1 MKTLLQDF
9 RYAIRMMRKSP
20 GFSFAVVSILAMGIG
35 ANSAIFSVVNA
46 ALLRALPFQD
56 PDGLVMVNVTHQ
68 KIGKTLASPADFI
81 DWQSRNSVF
90 VQLAAF
96 RNQYYNVTEVDEPER
111 IYGLAVST
119 SLFPLLNIKPAVG
132 RAFSSDEEKPGAN
145 PVVIVS
151 HGLWQRRFGADPGF
165 VGKVVKLNN
174 NAYTVVG
181 IMPPDFDFPMGA
193 ESVEVWVPLT
203 QNSALLAD
211 RANHIVSVVARLKSG
226 VTLQQAQ
233 AEMEN
238 IAGQLAQE
246 YPETNR
252 EFGVRL
258 IPLHEE
264 IISGIKKPL
273 LILFGTVGFVLLI
286 ACFNATNLLLARS
299 TTRPREF
306 AVRLALGASRYRI
319 IQQVLVES
327 LLLALLGGILGLLVF
342 AWGVNLFLKFGTQEL
357 AHIKNVSVDLN
368 VLGFTFLVSVL
379 VSLAFGL
386 APALHYSRPHLN
398 ETLKQG
404 GHSSTSGYGF
414 RRLRKALVVGEIALA
429 VSLLIGAGLMV
440 KSFLRLQAV
449 NPGFNPNQLLT
460 MVVSLPRAKYPK
472 SDKIAAF
479 YQQVLEK
486 VKTLPGVQSVGAT
499 TGLPIQGGGGSA
511 TFFVEGAEH
520 TPPEKGT
527 NTNFQAINP
536 DYFRAMSIPL
546 LKGRFFTD
554 HDDARAP
561 KVVLIDELTA
571 RSFWAGESPLG
582 KHLIVDNTSLEIVGV
597 VGQVKHTGLAVGP
610 ETSIYVPYL
619 QGPIPSMIFV
629 VRTASDQ
636 QATVAAIRSAV
647 QSLDKDQPVFK
658 IKSMEQ
664 IISDS
669 VAHPRSISLLL
680 SAFAGIALVLT
691 VLGIYGLVA
700 YLVTQRT
707 QEIGIRVALGAQR
720 RDIFKLIVSE
730 GMKLLFIGLV
740 IGVGMAFGLARVL
753 SSLLFGISA
762 SDPAT
767 FLGVSALVTLVV
779 LVANFLPARKAA
791 KIDPILALRY
801 E

>member
-1 MKTLLQDF
+1 MKNLLQDF
-9 RYAIRMMRKSP
+9 RYAIRMIRKSP
-20 GFSFAVVSILAMGIG
+20 GFSFVVVSILALGIG

-56 PDGLVMVNVTHQ
+56 PDGLVMVNAAHQ
-68 KIGKTLASPADFI
+68 KLGKTLASPADFT

-96 RNQYYNVTEVDEPER
+96 RNQYYNVTEVDQPER

-132 RAFSSDEEKPGAN
+132 RPFSSEEEKPGAN
-145 PVVIVS
+145 AVAIVS
-151 HGLWQRRFGADPGF
+151 HGLWERRFGSDPNF

-181 IMPPDFDFPMGA
+181 IMPADFDFPMGA
-193 ESVEVWVPLT
+193 EAVEIWTPLT
-203 QNSALLAD
+203 LSPNLLAD
-211 RANHIVSVVARLKSG
+211 RANHIVSVVARLKPG

-233 AEMEN
+233 AEMGN
-238 IAGQLAQE
+238 IARQLAQE

-252 EFGVRL
+252 DFGVTL
-258 IPLHEE
+258 TPLHEE
-264 IISGIKKPL
+264 VIRGIKKPL
-273 LILFGTVGFVLLI
+273 LILFGSVGFVLLI

-299 TTRPREF
+299 TMRPREF

-327 LLLALLGGILGLLVF
+327 LLLAVLGGILGLLLF
-342 AWGVNLFLKFGTQEL
+342 TWGVNLFLKFGTDEL
-357 AHIKNVSVDLN
+357 AHIKNISVDHN
-368 VLGFTFLVSVL
+368 VLGFTLLVSVL

-386 APALHYSRPHLN
+386 APALHYSRPDLN

-404 GHSSTSGYGF
+404 GHSSTSGYGL

-429 VSLLIGAGLMV
+429 LALLIGAGLMV

-449 NPGFNPNQLLT
+449 DPGFNSNQLLT

-472 SDKIAAF
+472 SDKIATF
-479 YQQVLEK
+479 YQQALEK
-486 VKTLPGVQSVGAT
+486 IRTLPAVQSVGAT

-511 TFFVEGAEH
+511 TFFVEGAE
-520 TPPEKGT
+520 PSEKGT
-527 NTNFQAINP
+527 NANFQAINA
-536 DYFRAMSIPL
+536 DYFRVMSIPL
-546 LKGRFFTD
+546 LKGRFFTE

-561 KVVLIDELTA
+561 KVVIIDELTA
-571 RSFWAGESPLG
+571 RRYWLGENPLG
-582 KHLIVDNTSLEIVGV
+582 KRLVIDKTPLEIVGV
-597 VGQVKHTGLAVGP
+597 VGQVKHSGLAGGP
-610 ETSIYVPYL
+610 EASIYVPYL

-629 VRTASDQ
+629 VRTTSDQ
-636 QATVAAIRSAV
+636 QAMVAAIRSAV
-647 QSLDKDQPVFK
+647 QSVDKDQPVFK

-669 VAHPRSISLLL
+669 IAHPRSISLLL
-680 SAFAGIALVLT
+680 GAFAVIALVLT
-691 VLGIYGLVA
+691 ILGIYGLVA
-700 YLVTQRT
+700 YLVTQRI

-720 RDIFKLIVSE
+720 RDIFNLVVSE
-730 GMKLLFIGLV
+730 GMKLFFIGLV
-740 IGVGMAFGLARVL
+740 IGIGMAFGVARVL
-753 SSLLFGISA
+753 SSLLYGISA
-762 SDPAT
+762 SDPAI

-779 LVANFLPARKAA
+779 LLANVLPARRAA
-791 KIDPILALRY
+791 KIDPIVALRY

>member
-9 RYAIRMMRKSP
+9 RYAIRMIRKSP
-20 GFSFAVVSILAMGIG
+20 GFSFAVVSILALGIG

-56 PDGLVMVNVTHQ
+56 PDSLVMVNATHEQ
-68 KIGKTLASPADFI
+68 LGKTDASPADFI

-111 IYGLAVST
+111 TYGLAVST

-132 RAFSSDEEKPGAN
+132 RAFSSEEEKPGTN

-151 HGLWQRRFGADPGF
+151 HGLWQRRFGSDPGL

-181 IMPPDFDFPMGA
+181 IMPSDFDFPMA
-193 ESVEVWVPLT
+193 AQAVDIWVPLT
-203 QNSALLAD
+203 RSPNLLAD
-211 RANHIVSVVARLKSG
+211 RANHNVSVVARLKPG

-233 AEMEN
+233 AGMEN
-238 IAGQLAQE
+238 VASQLAQE

-252 EFGVRL
+252 AFGVRL
-258 IPLHEE
+258 VSLHEE
-264 IISGIKKPL
+264 VIRGIKKPL

-306 AVRLALGASRYRI
+306 AVRLALGATRYRI

-327 LLLALLGGILGLLVF
+327 LLLAVLGGILGLLLF
-342 AWGVNLFLKFGTQEL
+342 AWGINLFLKFGTDEL
-357 AHIKNVSVDLN
+357 AHLKNISVDHN
-368 VLGFTFLVSVL
+368 VLGFTLLVSVL

-386 APALHYSRPHLN
+386 APALRYSRPDLN

-404 GHSSTSGYGF
+404 GVSSTSGYGF

-429 VSLLIGAGLMV
+429 LALLIGAGLMV

-472 SDKIAAF
+472 SDKIASF

-486 VKTLPGVQSVGAT
+486 IKTLPGVQSVGAT

-511 TFFVEGAEH
+511 TFFVGGAEL
-520 TPPEKGT
+520 TPSEQGA
-527 NTNFQAINP
+527 NANFQAINP
-536 DYFRAMSIPL
+536 DYFRVMSIPL
-546 LKGRFFTD
+546 LKGRFFTEQ
-554 HDDARAP
+554 DDARAP
-561 KVVLIDELTA
+561 KVVIIDELTA
-571 RSFWAGESPLG
+571 RNSSLGDNPLG
-582 KHLIVDNTSLEIVGV
+582 KHLIVDKIPLEIVGV
-597 VGQVKHTGLAVGP
+597 VGQVKHSGLAVGP
-610 ETSIYVPYL
+610 EASIYVPYL
-619 QGPIPSMIFV
+619 QGPIPSMILV
-629 VRTASDQ
+629 VRTTSDQ
-636 QATVAAIRSAV
+636 QAMVAAIRSAV
-647 QSLDKDQPVFK
+647 QSIDKDQPVYK
-658 IKSMEQ
+658 IQSMER

-669 VAHPRSISLLL
+669 IAHPRSISLLL
-680 SAFAGIALVLT
+680 GAFAAIALVLT
-691 VLGIYGLVA
+691 VLGVYGLVA

-730 GMKLLFIGLV
+730 GMKLFFIGLV

-753 SSLLFGISA
+753 SSLLYGITA

-767 FLGVSALVTLVV
+767 FLAVSALVTLVV
-779 LVANFLPARKAA
+779 LVANFLPAQKAA
-791 KIDPILALRY
+791 KIDPIRALRY

>member
-1 MKTLLQDF
+1 
-9 RYAIRMMRKSP
+9 
-20 GFSFAVVSILAMGIG
+20 
-35 ANSAIFSVVNA
+35 
-46 ALLRALPFQD
+46 
-56 PDGLVMVNVTHQ
+56 
-68 KIGKTLASPADFI
+68 
-81 DWQSRNSVF
+81 
-90 VQLAAF
+90 
-96 RNQYYNVTEVDEPER
+96 VDEPER
-111 IYGLAVST
+111 IYGLAVSP
-119 SLFPLLNIKPAVG
+119 SFFPLLNVKPAAG
-132 RAFSSDEEKPGAN
+132 RAFSSEEEKPGAN

-151 HGLWQRRFGADPGF
+151 HGLWQRRFGSDTGF

-174 NAYTVVG
+174 KAYTVVG
-181 IMPPDFDFPMGA
+181 IMPPDFDFPVGA
-193 ESVEVWVPLT
+193 EKVEIWVPLT
-203 QNSALLAD
+203 LSPELLAD
-211 RANHIVSVVARLKSG
+211 RANHNVSVVARLKPG

-233 AEMEN
+233 AEMKN
-238 IAGQLAQE
+238 IAGQLAQA

-252 EFGVRL
+252 EFGVTL
-258 IPLHEE
+258 VPLHEE
-264 IISGIKKPL
+264 VIRGIKKPL

-306 AVRLALGASRYRI
+306 AVRLALGATRYRI

-327 LLLALLGGILGLLVF
+327 LLLALLGGILGLLLF
-342 AWGVNLFLKFGTQEL
+342 AWGVNVFLKFGADEL
-357 AHIKNVSVDLN
+357 AHIKNISVDHN
-368 VLGFTFLVSVL
+368 VLGFTLLVSVL

-386 APALHYSRPHLN
+386 APALHYSRPELN

-404 GHSSTSGYGF
+404 GHSSTSGHGF

-429 VSLLIGAGLMV
+429 LALLIGAGLMV

-486 VKTLPGVQSVGAT
+486 IKTLPGVQSVGAT

-511 TFFVEGAEH
+511 TFLVGGAE
-520 TPPEKGT
+520 PSEKGT
-527 NTNFQAINP
+527 NANFQAINP
-536 DYFRAMSIPL
+536 DYFRVMSIPL
-546 LKGRFFTD
+546 LKGRFFTEQ
-554 HDDARAP
+554 DDARAP
-561 KVVLIDELTA
+561 KVVIIDELTA
-571 RSFWAGESPLG
+571 RSSGLGENPLG
-582 KHLIVDNTSLEIVGV
+582 KHLIIDKIPLEIVGV
-597 VGQVKHTGLAVGP
+597 VGQVKHSGLAVGP
-610 ETSIYVPYL
+610 ETSIYVPYP

-629 VRTASDQ
+629 VRTTSDQ
-636 QATVAAIRSAV
+636 QAIVAAIRSAV
-647 QSLDKDQPVFK
+647 QSVDKDQPVFK

-669 VAHPRSISLLL
+669 IAHPRSISLLL
-680 SAFAGIALVLT
+680 GAFAGIALVLT

-720 RDIFKLIVSE
+720 RDIFKLVVSE
-730 GMKLLFIGLV
+730 GMKLFLIGLV

-753 SSLLFGISA
+753 SSLLYGISA

-791 KIDPILALRY
+791 KIDPIVALRY

>member
-1 MKTLLQDF
+1 MKTLLQDS
-9 RYAIRMMRKSP
+9 RYAIRMIRKSP
-20 GFSFAVVSILAMGIG
+20 GFSFAVVSILALGIG

-56 PDGLVMVNVTHQ
+56 PDGLVMVNAAHQ
-68 KIGKTLASPADFI
+68 ELGKTQASPADFI

-90 VQLAAF
+90 VQLAGF
-96 RNQYYNVTEVDEPER
+96 KNQYYNVTEVDEPER
-111 IYGLAVST
+111 IFGLAVST

-132 RAFSSDEEKPGAN
+132 RAFSSEEEKPGADR
-145 PVVIVS
+145 VVIVG
-151 HGLWQRRFGADPGF
+151 HGLWQRRFGSDPGL
-165 VGKVVKLNN
+165 VGKVLKLNN

-181 IMPPDFDFPMGA
+181 IMPPDFEFPMA
-193 ESVEVWVPLT
+193 AQTVEIWVPL
-203 QNSALLAD
+203 SLSPDLLGD
-211 RANHIVSVVARLKSG
+211 RANHNVSVVARLKPG

-233 AEMEN
+233 AGMEN
-238 IAGQLAQE
+238 IASQLAEE

-252 EFGVRL
+252 EFGVKL
-258 IPLHEE
+258 VPLHEE
-264 IISGIKKPL
+264 VIRGIKKPL

-286 ACFNATNLLLARS
+286 ACFNATNLILARS

-306 AVRLALGASRYRI
+306 AVRLALGATRYRI
-319 IQQVLVES
+319 IQQVFVES
-327 LLLALLGGILGLLVF
+327 LLLAVLGGIVGLLLF
-342 AWGVNLFLKFGTQEL
+342 AWGVNFFLKFGGDEL
-357 AHIKNVSVDLN
+357 AHIKNISVDHN
-368 VLGFTFLVSVL
+368 VLGFTLLVSVL

-386 APALHYSRPHLN
+386 VPALRYSRPDLN

-404 GHSSTSGYGF
+404 GHSSTRGYGF

-429 VSLLIGAGLMV
+429 LALLIGAGLMV

-449 NPGFNPNQLLT
+449 NPGFNPNQLHT

-472 SDKIAAF
+472 SDKIATF

-486 VKTLPGVQSVGAT
+486 IKTLPGVQSVGAT

-511 TFFVEGAEH
+511 TFFVGGAEH
-520 TPPEKGT
+520 TPSEKGA
-527 NTNFQAINP
+527 NANFQAINP
-536 DYFRAMSIPL
+536 DYFRVMSIPL
-546 LKGRFFTD
+546 LKGRFFTEQ
-554 HDDARAP
+554 DDARAP
-561 KVVLIDELTA
+561 KVVIIDELTA
-571 RSFWAGESPLG
+571 RSSWLGENPLG
-582 KHLIVDNTSLEIVGV
+582 KHLIIDKTPLEIVGV
-597 VGQVKHTGLAVGP
+597 VGQVTHGGLAVGP
-610 ETSIYVPYL
+610 EASIYVPYL

-629 VRTASDQ
+629 VRTNFDQ
-636 QATVAAIRSAV
+636 QATVAAVRSAV
-647 QSLDKDQPVFK
+647 QSVDKDQPVYK

-669 VAHPRSISLLL
+669 IAHPRSISLLL
-680 SAFAGIALVLT
+680 GAFAGIALVLT

-720 RDIFKLIVSE
+720 RDIFKLVVGE
-730 GMKLLFIGLV
+730 GMKLFFIGLV

-753 SSLLFGISA
+753 SSLLYGITA

-779 LVANFLPARKAA
+779 LVANVLPARKAA
-791 KIDPILALRY
+791 KIDPIVALRY

>member
-9 RYAIRMMRKSP
+9 RYAIRMIRKSP
-20 GFSFAVVSILAMGIG
+20 GFSFAVVSILALGIG

-56 PDGLVMVNVTHQ
+56 PDSLVMVNATHQ
-68 KIGKTLASPADFI
+68 KLGVTVASPADFI

-96 RNQYYNVTEVDEPER
+96 RNQYYNVTEVDQPER

-119 SLFPLLNIKPAVG
+119 SLFPLLNIKPLVG
-132 RAFSSDEEKPGAN
+132 RAFSSEEEKPGSN

-151 HGLWQRRFGADPGF
+151 HGLWQRRFGSDPGF

-181 IMPPDFDFPMGA
+181 IMPPDFDFPMA
-193 ESVEVWVPLT
+193 AQTVDIWVPLT
-203 QNSALLAD
+203 LSPNLLAD
-211 RANHIVSVVARLKSG
+211 RANHNMSVVARLKPG

-233 AEMEN
+233 VGMES
-238 IAGQLAQE
+238 IAKQLAQE

-252 EFGVRL
+252 EYGVTL
-258 IPLHEE
+258 VPLHEE
-264 IISGIKKPL
+264 VIKGIKKPL

-306 AVRLALGASRYRI
+306 AVRQALGATRSRI

-327 LLLALLGGILGLLVF
+327 LLLAVLGGILGLLVF
-342 AWGVNLFLKFGTQEL
+342 AWGVNLFLKFGSAEL
-357 AHIKNVSVDLN
+357 AHIKNIGVDHN
-368 VLGFTFLVSVL
+368 VLGFTLLVSVL

-386 APALHYSRPHLN
+386 APALYYSRSDLN
-398 ETLKQG
+398 EALKHG
-404 GHSSTSGYGF
+404 GLSSTISYGF
-414 RRLRKALVVGEIALA
+414 RRLRKALVVGEVALA
-429 VSLLIGAGLMV
+429 LALLIGAGLMV

-449 NPGFNPNQLLT
+449 NPGFNPDQLLT

-472 SDKIAAF
+472 SEKIATF

-486 VKTLPGVQSVGAT
+486 IKILPGAQSVGAT
-499 TGLPIQGGGGSA
+499 TGLPIQAGGGSA
-511 TFFVEGAEH
+511 IFFVGAAEH
-520 TPPEKGT
+520 TPSEGGA
-527 NTNFQAINP
+527 NANFQAINA
-536 DYFRAMSIPL
+536 DYFRVMSIPL
-546 LKGRFFTD
+546 LKGRFFTEQ
-554 HDDARAP
+554 DDARAP
-561 KVVLIDELTA
+561 KVVIIDELTA
-571 RSFWAGESPLG
+571 RNSSLGENPLG
-582 KHLIVDNTSLEIVGV
+582 KHLIVDKTPLEIVGV
-597 VGQVKHTGLAVGP
+597 VGQVKHSGLAVGP
-610 ETSIYVPYL
+610 EASIYVPYL
-619 QGPIPSMIFV
+619 QGPISSMIFV
-629 VRTASDQ
+629 VRTTSDQ
-636 QATVAAIRSAV
+636 QAMVAAIRGAV
-647 QSLDKDQPVFK
+647 QSVDKDQPVYK
-658 IKSMEQ
+658 IQSMEQ

-669 VAHPRSISLLL
+669 IAHPRSISLLL
-680 SAFAGIALVLT
+680 GAFAGIALVLT

-720 RDIFKLIVSE
+720 RDIFKLVVSE
-730 GMKLLFIGLV
+730 GMKLFFIGLV

-753 SSLLFGISA
+753 SSLLYGISA

-767 FLGVSALVTLVV
+767 FLAVSVLVTLVV

-791 KIDPILALRY
+791 KIDPIRALRY

>member
-9 RYAIRMMRKSP
+9 RYAIRMILKNP
-20 GFSFAVVSILAMGIG
+20 GFSFVVVSILALGIG

-56 PDGLVMVNVTHQ
+56 PDGLVMVNAAHQ
-68 KIGKTLASPADFI
+68 ELGKTQASPADFI

-90 VQLAAF
+90 VQLAGF
-96 RNQYYNVTEVDEPER
+96 KNQYYNVTEVDEPER
-111 IYGLAVST
+111 IFGLAVST

-132 RAFSSDEEKPGAN
+132 RAFSSEEEKPGADR
-145 PVVIVS
+145 VVIVG
-151 HGLWQRRFGADPGF
+151 HGLWQRRFGSDPGL
-165 VGKVVKLNN
+165 VGKVLKLNN

-181 IMPPDFDFPMGA
+181 IMPPDFEFPMA
-193 ESVEVWVPLT
+193 AQTVEIWVPL
-203 QNSALLAD
+203 SLSPDLLGD
-211 RANHIVSVVARLKSG
+211 RANHNVSVVARLKPG

-233 AEMEN
+233 AGMEN
-238 IAGQLAQE
+238 IASQLAEE

-252 EFGVRL
+252 EFGVKL
-258 IPLHEE
+258 VPLHEE
-264 IISGIKKPL
+264 VIRGIKKPL

-286 ACFNATNLLLARS
+286 ACFNATNLILARS

-306 AVRLALGASRYRI
+306 AVRLALGATRYRI

-327 LLLALLGGILGLLVF
+327 LLLAVLGGIVGLLLF
-342 AWGVNLFLKFGTQEL
+342 AWGVNFFLKFGGDEL
-357 AHIKNVSVDLN
+357 AHIKNISVDHN
-368 VLGFTFLVSVL
+368 VLGFTLLVSVL

-386 APALHYSRPHLN
+386 VPALRYSRPDLN

-404 GHSSTSGYGF
+404 GLSSTSSYGF

-429 VSLLIGAGLMV
+429 LALLIGAGLMV

-449 NPGFNPNQLLT
+449 NPGFNPNQLHT

-472 SDKIAAF
+472 SDKIATF

-486 VKTLPGVQSVGAT
+486 IKTLPGVQSVGAT

-511 TFFVEGAEH
+511 TFFVGGAEH
-520 TPPEKGT
+520 PPSEKGA
-527 NTNFQAINP
+527 NANFQAINP
-536 DYFRAMSIPL
+536 DYFRVMSIPL
-546 LKGRFFTD
+546 LKGRFFTEQ
-554 HDDARAP
+554 DDARAP
-561 KVVLIDELTA
+561 KVVIIDELTA
-571 RSFWAGESPLG
+571 RSSWLGENPLG
-582 KHLIVDNTSLEIVGV
+582 KHLIIDKTPLEIVGV
-597 VGQVKHTGLAVGP
+597 VGQVTHGGLAVGP
-610 ETSIYVPYL
+610 EASIYVPYL

-629 VRTASDQ
+629 VRTNFDQ
-636 QATVAAIRSAV
+636 QATVAAVRSAV
-647 QSLDKDQPVFK
+647 QSVDKDQPVYK

-669 VAHPRSISLLL
+669 IAHPRSISLLL
-680 SAFAGIALVLT
+680 GAFAGIALVLT

-720 RDIFKLIVSE
+720 RDIFKLVVGE
-730 GMKLLFIGLV
+730 GMKLFFIGLV

-753 SSLLFGISA
+753 SSLLYGITA

-779 LVANFLPARKAA
+779 LVANVLPARKAA
-791 KIDPILALRY
+791 KIDPIVALRY

>member
-9 RYAIRMMRKSP
+9 RYAIRMIRKSP
-20 GFSFAVVSILAMGIG
+20 GFSFAVVSILALGIG

-56 PDGLVMVNVTHQ
+56 PNGLVMVNATHQ
-68 KIGKTLASPADFI
+68 KLGKTVASAADFI
-81 DWQSRNSVF
+81 DWKSRNRVF
-90 VQLAAF
+90 AQLAAF

-132 RAFSSDEEKPGAN
+132 RAFSSEEEKLGAN

-151 HGLWQRRFGADPGF
+151 HGLWQRRFGSDPGF

-181 IMPPDFDFPMGA
+181 IMPPDFDFPMA
-193 ESVEVWVPLT
+193 AQTVDIWVPLT
-203 QNSALLAD
+203 LSPNLLAD
-211 RANHIVSVVARLKSG
+211 RGNHNLSVVARLKPS

-238 IAGQLAQE
+238 IASQLAQE

-258 IPLHEE
+258 ISLHEE
-264 IISGIKKPL
+264 VIGGIKKPL
-273 LILFGTVGFVLLI
+273 LILFGTVGSVLLI

-306 AVRLALGASRYRI
+306 AVRLALGATRYRI

-327 LLLALLGGILGLLVF
+327 LLLAVLGGILGLLLF
-342 AWGVNLFLKFGTQEL
+342 AWGVNLFLKFGTDEL
-357 AHIKNVSVDLN
+357 AHIKNISVDHN
-368 VLGFTFLVSVL
+368 VLGFTLLVSVL

-386 APALHYSRPHLN
+386 APALRYSRPDLN

-404 GHSSTSGYGF
+404 GLSSTSSYGF

-429 VSLLIGAGLMV
+429 LALLIGAGLMV

-460 MVVSLPRAKYPK
+460 MAVSLPRAKYPK
-472 SDKIAAF
+472 SDKIANF
-479 YQQVLEK
+479 YQQVLEQI
-486 VKTLPGVQSVGAT
+486 KTLPGVQSVGAT

-520 TPPEKGT
+520 TASEKGA
-527 NTNFQAINP
+527 NANFQAINP
-536 DYFRAMSIPL
+536 DYFRVMSIPL
-546 LKGRFFTD
+546 MKGRFFTEQ
-554 HDDARAP
+554 DDARAP
-561 KVVLIDELTA
+561 KVVIIDELTA
-571 RSFWAGESPLG
+571 RSFWLGENPLG
-582 KHLIVDNTSLEIVGV
+582 KHLIIDNIPLEIVGV

-610 ETSIYVPYL
+610 EASIYVPYL

-629 VRTASDQ
+629 VRTTSDQ
-636 QATVAAIRSAV
+636 QAMVAAVRSAV
-647 QSLDKDQPVFK
+647 QSVDKDQPVYK
-658 IKSMEQ
+658 IKSMEE

-669 VAHPRSISLLL
+669 IAHPRSISLLL
-680 SAFAGIALVLT
+680 GAFAGIALVLT

-720 RDIFKLIVSE
+720 RDIFKLVVSE
-730 GMKLLFIGLV
+730 GMKLFFIGLV

-753 SSLLFGISA
+753 SSLLYGISA

-767 FLGVSALVTLVV
+767 FLGVSTLVTLVV

-791 KIDPILALRY
+791 KIDPIVALRY

>member
-9 RYAIRMMRKSP
+9 RYAIRMIRKSP
-20 GFSFAVVSILAMGIG
+20 GFSFAVVSILALGIG

-56 PDGLVMVNVTHQ
+56 PDSLVMVNATHE
-68 KIGKTLASPADFI
+68 KLGKTEASPADFI

-119 SLFPLLNIKPAVG
+119 SLFPLLNIKPAAG
-132 RAFSSDEEKPGAN
+132 RAFSSEEEKPGAN
-145 PVVIVS
+145 PVAIVS
-151 HGLWQRRFGADPGF
+151 HGLWQRRFGSDPGF

-181 IMPPDFDFPMGA
+181 IMPSDFEFPMA
-193 ESVEVWVPLT
+193 AQTVEIWVPLT
-203 QNSALLAD
+203 LSPALLAD
-211 RANHIVSVVARLKSG
+211 RTNHNVSVVARLKPG
-226 VTLQQAQ
+226 VTLHQAQ
-233 AEMEN
+233 AGMEN
-238 IAGQLAQE
+238 VASQLARE

-258 IPLHEE
+258 TSLHEE
-264 IISGIKKPL
+264 VIRGIKKPL

-299 TTRPREF
+299 TTRGREF
-306 AVRLALGASRYRI
+306 AVRLALGATRYRI

-327 LLLALLGGILGLLVF
+327 LLLAVLGGILGLLLF
-342 AWGVNLFLKFGTQEL
+342 GWGVNLFLKFGTDEL
-357 AHIKNVSVDLN
+357 TRIKNISVDHT
-368 VLGFTFLVSVL
+368 VLGFTLLVSVL
-379 VSLAFGL
+379 VSLAFGI
-386 APALHYSRPHLN
+386 APALRYSRPDLN

-404 GHSSTSGYGF
+404 GLSSTSGYGF

-429 VSLLIGAGLMV
+429 LALLIGAGLMV

-460 MVVSLPRAKYPK
+460 MAVSLPRAKYPK
-472 SDKIAAF
+472 SDKIATF

-486 VKTLPGVQSVGAT
+486 IKTLPGVQSVGAT

-511 TFFVEGAEH
+511 TFFVGGAEH
-520 TPPEKGT
+520 TASEKGA
-527 NTNFQAINP
+527 NANFQAVNP
-536 DYFRAMSIPL
+536 DYFRVMSIPL
-546 LKGRFFTD
+546 LKGRFFTEQ
-554 HDDARAP
+554 DDARSS
-561 KVVLIDELTA
+561 KVVIIDELTA
-571 RSFWAGESPLG
+571 RSFWPGENPLG
-582 KHLIVDNTSLEIVGV
+582 KHLIVDKTTLEIVGV
-597 VGQVKHTGLAVGP
+597 VGQVKHSGLAVGP
-610 ETSIYVPYL
+610 EASIYIPYL

-629 VRTASDQ
+629 VRTTSDQ
-636 QATVAAIRSAV
+636 QAMVASLRRAV
-647 QSLDKDQPVFK
+647 QSVDKDQPVFR

-669 VAHPRSISLLL
+669 IAYPRSISVLLG
-680 SAFAGIALVLT
+680 AFAGIALVLT

-720 RDIFKLIVSE
+720 RDIFKLVVNE
-730 GMKLLFIGLV
+730 GMKLFFIGLV

-753 SSLLFGISA
+753 SSLLYGISA

-779 LVANFLPARKAA
+779 LVANLLPARRAA
-791 KIDPILALRY
+791 KIDPVVALRY

>member
-9 RYAIRMMRKSP
+9 RYAIRMILKNP
-20 GFSFAVVSILAMGIG
+20 GFSFVVVSILALGIG

-56 PDGLVMVNVTHQ
+56 PDGLVMVNAAHQ
-68 KIGKTLASPADFI
+68 ELGKTQASPADFI

-90 VQLAAF
+90 VQLAGF
-96 RNQYYNVTEVDEPER
+96 KNQYYNVTEVVEPER
-111 IYGLAVST
+111 IFGLAVST

-132 RAFSSDEEKPGAN
+132 RAFSSEEEKPGADR
-145 PVVIVS
+145 VVIVG
-151 HGLWQRRFGADPGF
+151 HGLWQRRFGSDPGL
-165 VGKVVKLNN
+165 VGKVLKLNN

-181 IMPPDFDFPMGA
+181 IMPPDFEFPMA
-193 ESVEVWVPLT
+193 AQTVEIWVPL
-203 QNSALLAD
+203 SLSPDLLGD
-211 RANHIVSVVARLKSG
+211 RANHNVSVVARLKPG

-233 AEMEN
+233 AGMEN
-238 IAGQLAQE
+238 IASQLAEE

-252 EFGVRL
+252 EFGVKL
-258 IPLHEE
+258 VPLHEE
-264 IISGIKKPL
+264 VIRGIKKPL

-286 ACFNATNLLLARS
+286 ACFNATNLILARS

-306 AVRLALGASRYRI
+306 AVRLALGATRYRI
-319 IQQVLVES
+319 IQQVFVES
-327 LLLALLGGILGLLVF
+327 LLLAVLGGIVGLLLF
-342 AWGVNLFLKFGTQEL
+342 AWGVNFFLKFGGDEL
-357 AHIKNVSVDLN
+357 AHIKNISVDHN
-368 VLGFTFLVSVL
+368 VLGFTLLVSVL

-386 APALHYSRPHLN
+386 VPALRYSRPDLN

-404 GHSSTSGYGF
+404 GHSSTRGYGF

-429 VSLLIGAGLMV
+429 LALLIGAGLMV

-449 NPGFNPNQLLT
+449 NPGFNPNQLHT

-472 SDKIAAF
+472 SDKIATF

-486 VKTLPGVQSVGAT
+486 IKTLPGVQSVGAT

-511 TFFVEGAEH
+511 TFFVGGAEH
-520 TPPEKGT
+520 TPSEKGA
-527 NTNFQAINP
+527 NANFQAINP
-536 DYFRAMSIPL
+536 DYFRVMSIPL
-546 LKGRFFTD
+546 LKGRFFTEQ
-554 HDDARAP
+554 DDARAP
-561 KVVLIDELTA
+561 KVVIIDELTA
-571 RSFWAGESPLG
+571 RSSWLGENPLG
-582 KHLIVDNTSLEIVGV
+582 KHLIIDKTPLEIVGV
-597 VGQVKHTGLAVGP
+597 VGQVTHGGLAVGP
-610 ETSIYVPYL
+610 EASIYVPYL

-629 VRTASDQ
+629 VRTNFDQ
-636 QATVAAIRSAV
+636 QATVAAVRSAV
-647 QSLDKDQPVFK
+647 QSVDKDQPVYK

-669 VAHPRSISLLL
+669 IAHPRSISLLL
-680 SAFAGIALVLT
+680 GAFAGIALVLT

-720 RDIFKLIVSE
+720 RDIFKLVVGE
-730 GMKLLFIGLV
+730 GMKLFFIGLV

-753 SSLLFGISA
+753 SSLLYGITA

-779 LVANFLPARKAA
+779 LVANVLPARKAA
-791 KIDPILALRY
+791 KIDPIVALRY

>member
-9 RYAIRMMRKSP
+9 RYAIRMTRKNP
-20 GFSFAVVSILAMGIG
+20 GFSFVVVSILALGIG

-46 ALLRALPFQD
+46 ALLRAVPFQD
-56 PDGLVMVNVTHQ
+56 PDSLVMVNAIHQ
-68 KIGKTLASPADFI
+68 TLGKTVASPADFI

-111 IYGLAVST
+111 SYGLAVST
-119 SLFPLLNIKPAVG
+119 SLFPLLNIQPAVG
-132 RAFSSDEEKPGAN
+132 RAFSSEEEKPGAN

-151 HGLWQRRFGADPGF
+151 HGLWRRRFGSDPGF

-174 NAYTVVG
+174 KAYTVVG
-181 IMPPDFDFPMGA
+181 IMPPDFEFPLA
-193 ESVEVWVPLT
+193 AQTVEIWVPLT
-203 QNSALLAD
+203 LSPDLLAD
-211 RANHIVSVVARLKSG
+211 RGNHNVSVVARLKPG

-233 AEMEN
+233 AEMEK
-238 IAGQLAQE
+238 IASKLAQE
-246 YPETNR
+246 YPETNGQ
-252 EFGVRL
+252 FGVRL
-258 IPLHEE
+258 ISLHEE
-264 IISGIKKPL
+264 VIRGIKKPL

-286 ACFNATNLLLARS
+286 ACFNVTNLLLARA
-299 TTRPREF
+299 TTRAREF
-306 AVRLALGASRYRI
+306 AVRLALGATRYRI

-327 LLLALLGGILGLLVF
+327 LLLALLGGMLGLLLF
-342 AWGVNLFLKFGTQEL
+342 AWVVNLFLKFGTDEL
-357 AHIKNVSVDLN
+357 AHIKNISVDHN
-368 VLGFTFLVSVL
+368 VLGFTLLVSVL

-386 APALHYSRPHLN
+386 APALHYSRPDLN

-404 GHSSTSGYGF
+404 GLSSTTGYG
-414 RRLRKALVVGEIALA
+414 LRKALVLGEIALA
-429 VSLLIGAGLMV
+429 LALLIGAGLMV

-449 NPGFNPNQLLT
+449 DPGFDPSQLLT
-460 MVVSLPRAKYPK
+460 MAVSLPRAKYPK
-472 SDKIAAF
+472 PDKIATF

-486 VKTLPGVQSVGAT
+486 IKTLPGVQSVGAT

-511 TFFVEGAEH
+511 TFFVGGAQQ
-520 TPPEKGT
+520 TPSEKGA
-527 NTNFQAINP
+527 NANFQAINS
-536 DYFRAMSIPL
+536 DYFRVMSIPL
-546 LKGRFFTD
+546 MKGRFFTEQ
-554 HDDARAP
+554 DDARAP
-561 KVVLIDELTA
+561 KVVIIDELTA
-571 RSFWAGESPLG
+571 RSFWLGEEPLG
-582 KHLIVDNTSLEIVGV
+582 KHLIIDNIPLEIVGV
-597 VGQVKHTGLAVGP
+597 VGQVKHTGLAVGQ
-610 ETSIYVPYL
+610 EASIYVPYL

-629 VRTASDQ
+629 VRTTSDQ
-636 QATVAAIRSAV
+636 KAMVAAIRSAV
-647 QSLDKDQPVFK
+647 QSVDKDQPVYK

-669 VAHPRSISLLL
+669 IAHPRSISLLL
-680 SAFAGIALVLT
+680 GAFAGIALVLT

-720 RDIFKLIVSE
+720 RDIFKLVVSE
-730 GMKLLFIGLV
+730 GMKLFVIGLV

-753 SSLLFGISA
+753 SSLLYGISA

-791 KIDPILALRY
+791 KIDPIVALRY

>member
-9 RYAIRMMRKSP
+9 RYAIRMTRKNP
-20 GFSFAVVSILAMGIG
+20 GFSFVVVSILALGIG

-46 ALLRALPFQD
+46 ALLRAVPFQD
-56 PDGLVMVNVTHQ
+56 PDSLVMVNAIHQ
-68 KIGKTLASPADFI
+68 TLGKTVASPADFI

-111 IYGLAVST
+111 SYGLAVST
-119 SLFPLLNIKPAVG
+119 SLFPLLNIQPAVG
-132 RAFSSDEEKPGAN
+132 RAFSSEEEKPAAN

-151 HGLWQRRFGADPGF
+151 HGLWRRRFGSDPGF

-174 NAYTVVG
+174 KAYTVVG
-181 IMPPDFDFPMGA
+181 IMPPDFEFPLA
-193 ESVEVWVPLT
+193 AQTVEIWVPLT
-203 QNSALLAD
+203 LSPDLLAD
-211 RANHIVSVVARLKSG
+211 RGNHNVSVVARLKPG

-233 AEMEN
+233 AEMEK
-238 IAGQLAQE
+238 IASKLAQE
-246 YPETNR
+246 YPETNGQ
-252 EFGVRL
+252 FGVRL
-258 IPLHEE
+258 ISLHEE
-264 IISGIKKPL
+264 VIRGIKKPL

-286 ACFNATNLLLARS
+286 ACFNATNLLLARA
-299 TTRPREF
+299 TTRAREF
-306 AVRLALGASRYRI
+306 AVRLALGATRYRI

-327 LLLALLGGILGLLVF
+327 LLLALLGGMLGLLLF
-342 AWGVNLFLKFGTQEL
+342 AWVVNLFLKFGTDEL
-357 AHIKNVSVDLN
+357 AHIKNISVDHN
-368 VLGFTFLVSVL
+368 VLGFTLLVSVL

-386 APALHYSRPHLN
+386 APALHYSRPDLN

-404 GHSSTSGYGF
+404 GLSSTTGYG
-414 RRLRKALVVGEIALA
+414 LRKALVLGEIALA
-429 VSLLIGAGLMV
+429 LALLIGAGLMV

-449 NPGFNPNQLLT
+449 DPGFDPSQLLT
-460 MVVSLPRAKYPK
+460 MAVSLPRAKYPK
-472 SDKIAAF
+472 PDKIATF

-486 VKTLPGVQSVGAT
+486 IKTLPGVQSVGAT

-511 TFFVEGAEH
+511 TFFVGGAQQ
-520 TPPEKGT
+520 TPSEKGA
-527 NTNFQAINP
+527 NANFQAINS
-536 DYFRAMSIPL
+536 DYFRVMSIPL
-546 LKGRFFTD
+546 MKGRFFTEQ
-554 HDDARAP
+554 DDARAP
-561 KVVLIDELTA
+561 KVVIIDELTA
-571 RSFWAGESPLG
+571 RSFWLGEEPLG
-582 KHLIVDNTSLEIVGV
+582 KHLIIDNIPLEIVGV
-597 VGQVKHTGLAVGP
+597 VGQVKHTGLAVGQ
-610 ETSIYVPYL
+610 EASIYVPYL

-629 VRTASDQ
+629 VRTTSDQ
-636 QATVAAIRSAV
+636 KAMVAAIRSAV
-647 QSLDKDQPVFK
+647 QSVDKDQPVYK

-669 VAHPRSISLLL
+669 IAHPRSISLLL
-680 SAFAGIALVLT
+680 GAFAGIALVLT

-720 RDIFKLIVSE
+720 RDIFKLVVSE
-730 GMKLLFIGLV
+730 GMKLFVIGLV

-753 SSLLFGISA
+753 SSLLYGISA

-791 KIDPILALRY
+791 KIDPIVALRY

>member
-9 RYAIRMMRKSP
+9 RYAIRMIRKSP
-20 GFSFAVVSILAMGIG
+20 GFSFVVVSILALGIG

-46 ALLRALPFQD
+46 ALLRAVPFED
-56 PDGLVMVNVTHQ
+56 PDSLVMVNAIHQ
-68 KIGKTLASPADFI
+68 TLGKTVASPADFI

-111 IYGLAVST
+111 SYGLAVST
-119 SLFPLLNIKPAVG
+119 SLFPLLNIQPAVG
-132 RAFSSDEEKPGAN
+132 RAFSSEEEKPGAN

-151 HGLWQRRFGADPGF
+151 HGLWRRRFGSDPGF

-174 NAYTVVG
+174 KAYTVVG
-181 IMPPDFDFPMGA
+181 IMPPDFEFPLA
-193 ESVEVWVPLT
+193 AQTVEIWVPLT
-203 QNSALLAD
+203 LSPDLLAD
-211 RANHIVSVVARLKSG
+211 RGNHNVSVVARLKPG

-233 AEMEN
+233 AEMEK
-238 IAGQLAQE
+238 IASKLAQE
-246 YPETNR
+246 YPETNGQ
-252 EFGVRL
+252 FGVRL
-258 IPLHEE
+258 ISLHEE
-264 IISGIKKPL
+264 VIRGIKKPL

-286 ACFNATNLLLARS
+286 ACFNATNLLLARA
-299 TTRPREF
+299 TTRAREF
-306 AVRLALGASRYRI
+306 AVRLALGATRYRI

-327 LLLALLGGILGLLVF
+327 LLLALLGGMLGLLLF
-342 AWGVNLFLKFGTQEL
+342 AWVVNLFLKFGTDEL
-357 AHIKNVSVDLN
+357 AHIKNISVDHN
-368 VLGFTFLVSVL
+368 VLGFTLLVSVL

-386 APALHYSRPHLN
+386 APALHYSRPDLN

-404 GHSSTSGYGF
+404 GLSSTTGYG
-414 RRLRKALVVGEIALA
+414 LRKALVLGEIALA
-429 VSLLIGAGLMV
+429 LALLIGAGLMV

-449 NPGFNPNQLLT
+449 DPGFDPSQLLT
-460 MVVSLPRAKYPK
+460 MAVSLPRAKYPK
-472 SDKIAAF
+472 PDKIATF

-486 VKTLPGVQSVGAT
+486 IKTLPGVQSVGAT

-511 TFFVEGAEH
+511 TFFVGGAQQ
-520 TPPEKGT
+520 TPSEKGA
-527 NTNFQAINP
+527 NANFQAINS
-536 DYFRAMSIPL
+536 DYFRVMSIPL
-546 LKGRFFTD
+546 MKGRFFTEQ
-554 HDDARAP
+554 DDARAP
-561 KVVLIDELTA
+561 KVVIIDELTA
-571 RSFWAGESPLG
+571 RSFWLGEEPLG
-582 KHLIVDNTSLEIVGV
+582 KHLIIDNIPLEIVGV
-597 VGQVKHTGLAVGP
+597 VGQVKHTGLAVGQ
-610 ETSIYVPYL
+610 EASIYVPYL

-629 VRTASDQ
+629 VRTTSDQ
-636 QATVAAIRSAV
+636 KAMVAAIRSAV
-647 QSLDKDQPVFK
+647 QSVDKDQPVYK

-669 VAHPRSISLLL
+669 IAHPRSISLLL
-680 SAFAGIALVLT
+680 GAFAGIALVLT

-720 RDIFKLIVSE
+720 RDIFKLVVSE
-730 GMKLLFIGLV
+730 GMKLFVIGLV

-753 SSLLFGISA
+753 SSLLYGISA

-791 KIDPILALRY
+791 KIDPIVALRY

>member
-1 MKTLLQDF
+1 MKSLLQDF

-20 GFSFAVVSILAMGIG
+20 GFSFAVVSILALGIG
-35 ANSAIFSVVNA
+35 ANSAIFSVINA

-56 PDGLVMVNVTHQ
+56 PDGLVMVNATHQ
-68 KIGKTLASPADFI
+68 KIGKTPASPADFI
-81 DWQSRNSVF
+81 DWQRRNNVF
-90 VQLAAF
+90 VQLGAF

-119 SLFPLLNIKPAVG
+119 SLFPLLNIKPALG
-132 RAFSSDEEKPGAN
+132 RAFSAEEEKPGAN

-151 HGLWQRRFGADPGF
+151 HGLWQRRFGADPEL

-193 ESVEVWVPLT
+193 ETVEVWVPLT

-211 RANHIVSVVARLKSG
+211 RTNHIVSVVARLKSG
-226 VTLQQAQ
+226 VTVQQAQ
-233 AEMEN
+233 ADMEN

-246 YPETNR
+246 YPETNGDV
-252 EFGVRL
+252 GVRL

-264 IISGIKKPL
+264 VIKGIKKPL

-342 AWGVNLFLKFGTQEL
+342 AWGVNLFLKFGPPEL

-368 VLGFTFLVSVL
+368 VLGFTLLVSVL

-386 APALHYSRPHLN
+386 APALHYSRPQLN

-404 GHSSTSGYGF
+404 GQSSTSSYGF

-429 VSLLIGAGLMV
+429 LSLLIGAGLMV

-486 VKTLPGVQSVGAT
+486 IKTLPGVQAVGAT

-511 TFFVEGAEH
+511 SFFIEGAP
-520 TPPEKGT
+520 TEKGT

-554 HDDARAP
+554 QDDARAP
-561 KVVLIDELTA
+561 KVVIIDELTA

-582 KHLIVDNTSLEIVGV
+582 KHLIVGNNSLEIVGV

-610 ETSIYVPYL
+610 ETSIYVPYP

-664 IISDS
+664 ILSDS

-680 SAFAGIALVLT
+680 SLFAGIALVLT

-720 RDIFKLIVSE
+720 RDILKLIVTE

-779 LVANFLPARKAA
+779 LIANFLPARKAA
-791 KIDPILALRY
+791 KIDPTRALRY

>member
-9 RYAIRMMRKSP
+9 RYAIRMIRKSP
-20 GFSFAVVSILAMGIG
+20 GFSFAVVSILALGIG

-56 PDGLVMVNVTHQ
+56 PDSLVMVNATHQ
-68 KIGKTLASPADFI
+68 KLGVTVASPADFI
-81 DWQSRNSVF
+81 DWQRRNSVF

-111 IYGLAVST
+111 IYGLGVST
-119 SLFPLLNIKPAVG
+119 SLFPLLNTKPAVG
-132 RAFSSDEEKPGAN
+132 RAFSAEEEKPGAN
-145 PVVIVS
+145 PVAIVS
-151 HGLWQRRFGADPGF
+151 HGLWQRRFGSDPGL

-181 IMPPDFDFPMGA
+181 IMPPDFEFPMA
-193 ESVEVWVPLT
+193 SQTVEIWVPLILSP
-203 QNSALLAD
+203 NLLAD
-211 RANHIVSVVARLKSG
+211 RGNHNMSVVARLKPG

-233 AEMEN
+233 AEMDN

-246 YPETNR
+246 YPETNA

-258 IPLHEE
+258 ISLHEE
-264 IISGIKKPL
+264 VIKGIKKPL

-306 AVRLALGASRYRI
+306 AVRLALGATRYRI

-327 LLLALLGGILGLLVF
+327 LLLAVLGGILGLLLFTWV
-342 AWGVNLFLKFGTQEL
+342 VNLFLKFGANEL
-357 AHIKNVSVDLN
+357 AHIKNVSVDHN
-368 VLGFTFLVSVL
+368 VLGFTLLVSVL

-386 APALHYSRPHLN
+386 APALHYSRPDLN
-398 ETLKQG
+398 ETLKQSAL
-404 GHSSTSGYGF
+404 SSTRGYGF
-414 RRLRKALVVGEIALA
+414 RRLRKVLVVSEVALA
-429 VSLLIGAGLMV
+429 LALLIGAGLMV

-472 SDKIAAF
+472 SDKIAPF

-486 VKTLPGVQSVGAT
+486 IKPLPGVQSVGAT
-499 TGLPIQGGGGSA
+499 TGLPIQGTGGSA
-511 TFFVEGAEH
+511 TFFVGGAEH
-520 TPPEKGT
+520 TPSEEGT
-527 NTNFQAINP
+527 NANFQAINP
-536 DYFRAMSIPL
+536 DYFRVMSIPL
-546 LKGRFFTD
+546 LKGRFFTEQ
-554 HDDARAP
+554 DDARAP
-561 KVVLIDELTA
+561 KVVIVDELTA
-571 RSFWAGESPLG
+571 RSFWLGENPLG
-582 KHLIVDNTSLEIVGV
+582 KHLIIDKAPLEIVGV
-597 VGQVKHTGLAVGP
+597 VGQVKHSGLAVGP
-610 ETSIYVPYL
+610 EASIYVPYL
-619 QGPIPSMIFV
+619 QEPFPSMTFV
-629 VRTASDQ
+629 VRTTSDQ
-636 QATVAAIRSAV
+636 QSMVAAIRRAV
-647 QSLDKDQPVFK
+647 QSVDKDQPIFK
-658 IKSMEQ
+658 IQSMEQ

-669 VAHPRSISLLL
+669 IAHPRSISLLL
-680 SAFAGIALVLT
+680 GAFAGIALALT

-720 RDIFKLIVSE
+720 RDIFKLVVSE
-730 GMKLLFIGLV
+730 GMKLFFIGLV

-753 SSLLFGISA
+753 SSLLYGISA

-767 FLGVSALVTLVV
+767 FVGVSALVTLVV
-779 LVANFLPARKAA
+779 LLANFLPARKAT
-791 KIDPILALRY
+791 KIDPIVALRY

>member
-9 RYAIRMMRKSP
+9 RYAIRMIRKSP
-20 GFSFAVVSILAMGIG
+20 GFSFVVVSILALGIG

-56 PDGLVMVNVTHQ
+56 PNGLVMVNATHQ
-68 KIGKTLASPADFI
+68 KLGKTLASPADFV

-90 VQLAAF
+90 VQLAGF

-132 RAFSSDEEKPGAN
+132 RAFSSEEEKPGAN

-151 HGLWQRRFGADPGF
+151 HGLWQRRFGSDPGF

-181 IMPPDFDFPMGA
+181 IMPPDFEFPMA
-193 ESVEVWVPLT
+193 AQTVEIWVPLT
-203 QNSALLAD
+203 LSPNLLAD
-211 RANHIVSVVARLKSG
+211 RANHNLSVVARLKPG

-233 AEMEN
+233 AGMEN
-238 IAGQLAQE
+238 IASQLAQE
-246 YPETNR
+246 NPETNR

-258 IPLHEE
+258 VPLHEE
-264 IISGIKKPL
+264 VIRGIKKPL

-299 TTRPREF
+299 TTRRREF

-319 IQQVLVES
+319 IQQVIVES
-327 LLLALLGGILGLLVF
+327 LLLAVLGGILGLLLF
-342 AWGVNLFLKFGTQEL
+342 AWGVNLFLKFGADEL
-357 AHIKNVSVDLN
+357 AHIKNISVDLN
-368 VLGFTFLVSVL
+368 VLGFTLLVSVL

-386 APALHYSRPHLN
+386 APALHYSRPALN
-398 ETLKQG
+398 DTLKQG
-404 GHSSTSGYGF
+404 GLNSTSGYGF

-429 VSLLIGAGLMV
+429 LALLIGAGLMV

-449 NPGFNPNQLLT
+449 DPGFNPNQLLT

-472 SDKIAAF
+472 SDKIATF

-486 VKTLPGVQSVGAT
+486 IKTLPGVQSVGAT
-499 TGLPIQGGGGSA
+499 TGLPIQGTGGSA
-511 TFFVEGAEH
+511 IFFVGGAEH
-520 TPPEKGT
+520 TPSEEGA
-527 NTNFQAINP
+527 NANFQAINP
-536 DYFRAMSIPL
+536 DYFRVMSIPL
-546 LKGRFFTD
+546 LKGRFFTEQ
-554 HDDARAP
+554 DDARAP
-561 KVVLIDELTA
+561 KVVIIDELTA
-571 RSFWAGESPLG
+571 RTFWPSENPLG
-582 KHLIVDNTSLEIVGV
+582 KHLVIDETPLEIVGV
-597 VGQVKHTGLAVGP
+597 VGQVKHSGLAGGP
-610 ETSIYVPYL
+610 EASIYVPYL
-619 QGPIPSMIFV
+619 QEPIPSMIFV
-629 VRTASDQ
+629 VRSTSDQ
-636 QATVAAIRSAV
+636 QATVAAVRSAV
-647 QSLDKDQPVFK
+647 QSVDKDQPIYK

-664 IISDS
+664 IVSDS
-669 VAHPRSISLLL
+669 IAHPRSISLLL
-680 SAFAGIALVLT
+680 GAFAGIALVLT

-700 YLVTQRT
+700 YFVTQRT

-720 RDIFKLIVSE
+720 RDIFKLVVSE
-730 GMKLLFIGLV
+730 GMKLFLIGLV
-740 IGVGMAFGLARVL
+740 IGVGIAFGLARVL
-753 SSLLFGISA
+753 SSLLYGISA

-791 KIDPILALRY
+791 KIDPIVALRY